1 MKIFLLSIL
10 ILSALTNLC
19 SGGRSPGFFRSRY
32 CISHSR
38 NLGGGARRI
47 IELCFK
53 FRGGNAP
60 PALPVADPMQY
71 VLTELVDKAFGKTKT
86 LYKNIVCNK

>member
-1 MKIFLLSIL
+1 MKILLLSIL

-19 SGGRSPGFFRSRY
+19 SGGRSPGFVWSRY

-38 NLGGGARRI
+38 NLGGARPI

-53 FRGGNAP
+53 FRGEGNAP
-60 PALPVADPMQY
+60 PRPISSGPHVLFIPPLPVPFLSSSI
-71 VLTELVDKAFGKTKT
+71 VL
-86 LYKNIVCNK
+86 